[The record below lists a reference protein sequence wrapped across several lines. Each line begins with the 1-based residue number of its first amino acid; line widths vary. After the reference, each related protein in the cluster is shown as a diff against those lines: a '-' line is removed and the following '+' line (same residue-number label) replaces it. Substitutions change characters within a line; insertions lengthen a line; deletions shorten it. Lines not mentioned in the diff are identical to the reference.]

1 MLYEERYGDQYG
13 SARRVLTRFDARRAT
28 RLSRTRY
35 DCALGFTEQHCPAGT
50 DYREVAMAAT
60 GAGAVEVTDLATGTM
75 ALRGFGPSGVFATL
89 AMGSVDGLRLTRSG
103 VTWTQAGVAQSAPL
117 PG

>member
-1 MLYEERYGDQYG
+1 VLYEERYGDQYG

-60 GAGAVEVTDLATGTM
+60 GAGASRSRTSRRAPRRCAASARRASLRRSQWAPSTGC
-75 ALRGFGPSGVFATL
+75 ASRVPA
-89 AMGSVDGLRLTRSG
+89 
-103 VTWTQAGVAQSAPL
+103 
-117 PG
+117 